1 MKNPWRFW
9 NSEVAEVPL
18 DLQRE
23 RKRERA
29 RKCEVAIEIELQFWD
44 RESRFWDEAS
54 CDSRSICEETASR
67 FCDEAIC
74 EEAILRSICKKK
86 RHDSS
91 HLWGRSDYEIKRF
104 VWKWFW
110 DAICVEVIMR
120 LSDLCGIDFDFVWN
134 WFLWGSVL
142 NWNRKKKVIENE
154 MKILIL

>member
-1 MKNPWRFW
+1 MKNPRRFW

-18 DLQRE
+18 GLQRE

-29 RKCEVAIEIELQFWD
+29 KARSSDWD
-44 RESRFWDEAS
+44 PITIPRSISRFWDEAS
-54 CDSRSICEETASR
+54 CDWDR
-67 FCDEAIC
+67 FVRKWCRDSVMK
-74 EEAILRSICKKK
+74 RFVRKRFWDQFVRKK

-120 LSDLCGIDFDFVWN
+120 LSDLCGSDFDFVWK
-134 WFLWGSVL
+134 WFWFCV
-142 NWNRKKKVIENE
+142 E
-154 MKILIL
+154 